1 MASISTDRSGNRRI
15 FFSGPNRKRKII
27 YLGGVPMKTA
37 RTIKGHVEN
46 LAAALLQGND
56 PDPETST
63 WVGSRDDVMYGKLVA
78 VGLVKPRGRRPTT
91 RPRALPWH
99 PSSTNTSRPG

>member
-37 RTIKGHVEN
+37 RTVKTHVEN
-46 LAAALLQGND
+46 LAAALLGRHST
-56 PDPETST
+56 DPETSA
-63 WVGSRDDVMYGKLVA
+63 WAGDLDDVM
-78 VGLVKPRGRRPTT
+78 
-91 RPRALPWH
+91 
-99 PSSTNTSRPG
+99 